1 MILENILYYVYLI
14 IFISLIVISGTIDI
28 NIVASSVKSRI
39 KEIGIYSCIGVS
51 KKSIRNLFIFET
63 LEIAIRILIINT
75 FIYAIIA
82 GGFKLLYKSIVVDL
96 TGFEPLFGVNETLS
110 YQIPFA
116 FYVLLSAVA
125 FLFISVLIP
134 SFRAANMRAIDA
146 LRSE

>member
-1 MILENILYYVYLI
+1 M
-14 IFISLIVISGTIDI
+14 ISGTIDV
-28 NIVASSVKSRI
+28 NIVSSSVESRI

-63 LEIAIRILIINT
+63 LEIAIRILIINS
-75 FIYAIIA
+75 FLYVVIA
-82 GGFKLLYKSIVVDL
+82 SGFRLLYKSIVVDL
-96 TGFEPLFGVNETLS
+96 TKFESLFGVNETLS

-116 FYVLLSAVA
+116 FYVIMSAVA
-125 FLFISVLIP
+125 FLFISVIIP